1 MTRAERMEAGARGYV
16 RDVVAAV
23 EGVRAV
29 GVAYSEEEDTLFVYR
44 VLEDGAALRRVEG
57 EKRGAFWGA
66 EVFAEEE

>member
-1 MTRAERMEAGARGYV
+1 MEGGARRYV

-23 EGVRAV
+23 EGVRTV

-44 VLEDGAALRRVEG
+44 VLEDRVVLRRVEG
-57 EKRGAFWGA
+57 QEKGAFWGP